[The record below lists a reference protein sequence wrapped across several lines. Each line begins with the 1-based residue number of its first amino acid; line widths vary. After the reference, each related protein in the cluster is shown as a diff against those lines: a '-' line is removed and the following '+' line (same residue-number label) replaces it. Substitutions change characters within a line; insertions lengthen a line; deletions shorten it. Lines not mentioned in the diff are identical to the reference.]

1 MIAKKSIETGEDCD
15 NLPESMRH
23 MLAMQALESGK
34 PFPRHLLGRTSGPMA
49 PYGGSG
55 GMMLNGESN
64 GTGKVGM
71 HCLHLLALSLPL
83 TCC

>member
-15 NLPESMRH
+15 SIPESMRH

-34 PFPRHLLGRTSGPMA
+34 PFPRHLLGRTGGPMA
-49 PYGGSG
+49 QYGSG
-55 GMMLNGESN
+55 GMMLNGENN
-64 GTGKVGM
+64 GSGKVGM
-71 HCLHLLALSLPL
+71 HMSPSTSFFLTL